1 MRRLAMR
8 RLAMCKLVMRMRSV
22 PRCTGRVVLIQKK
35 MYITR
40 CGFGDRFYHGL
51 ALPQISQVEIP
62 GESL

>member
-1 MRRLAMR
+1 
-8 RLAMCKLVMRMRSV
+8 MCKIVMRGPVMRQPV
-22 PRCTGRVVLIQKK
+22 VCQCTGRVVLIQKK